1 MKSPVVLTMKVKEAL
16 VEEVLEMSEDRVW
29 GARGPSIKHSCPSKS
44 EEDPLAMQ
52 KMLMLI
58 KARQTSTLHIA
69 AVTPCCFN
77 MFVVRR
83 L

>member
-1 MKSPVVLTMKVKEAL
+1 MEDILG
-16 VEEVLEMSEDRVW
+16 MSEDRGWW
-29 GARGPSIKHSCPSKS
+29 GKRLGNVNQSCPSKS
-44 EEDPLAMQ
+44 KEDPLATQ

-58 KARQTSTLHIA
+58 KARQTSTLNIA

-77 MFVVRR
+77 MLLVRR